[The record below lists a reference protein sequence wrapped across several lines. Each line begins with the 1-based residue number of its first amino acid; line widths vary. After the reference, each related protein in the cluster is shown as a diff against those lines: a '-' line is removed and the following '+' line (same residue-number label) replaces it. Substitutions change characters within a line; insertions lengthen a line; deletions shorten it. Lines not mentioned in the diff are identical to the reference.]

1 MSKNQRAVLWVA
13 MSTSFATTFIGS
25 SLNLSIPSIGME
37 FNVSASLLGWVVTSY
52 ILTVAAF
59 SVPFGILADGI
70 GRKKIFVPGVFLF
83 ALTSIVAV
91 ISPSM
96 IFLIIVRFLQ
106 GISGAMIYSTNTP
119 FLINAFPSSQR
130 GRVIGLN
137 IAATYLGL
145 SLGPVVGGFMNH
157 QIGWRSIFFV
167 PFGFAVFSLALAW
180 KALPPDKRL
189 EYTEERPKEQ
199 WDILGNLL
207 YIITILV
214 AIYGFTMLSSSDNA
228 AYFLIVGLVTFI
240 LFVVWERRTKNPLIK
255 VDLFT
260 KNRGFAFS
268 NIAALLNYGATFA
281 VGYLMAIYLQVIM
294 GYSSQ
299 TAGFIMI
306 SQPVI
311 MMAVSPIAGRLS
323 DRFSSY
329 KLSSIGM
336 GLCAFGIIFF
346 ALLNAESSLMW
357 IITGLLVTGLGFG
370 LFSSPNTNAVM
381 GSVGD
386 EDHGVASSILTTMR
400 SVGHSSSMAL
410 VTIVMGIYMGD
421 LPLSEANPETLI
433 QAIHTVFVVG
443 IFTCTLGVFFSLARK
458 KRIDL

>member
-1 MSKNQRAVLWVA
+1 M
-13 MSTSFATTFIGS
+13 G
-25 SLNLSIPSIGME
+25 
-37 FNVSASLLGWVVTSY
+37 
-52 ILTVAAF
+52 
-59 SVPFGILADGI
+59 
-70 GRKKIFVPGVFLF
+70 
-83 ALTSIVAV
+83 
-91 ISPSM
+91 
-96 IFLIIVRFLQ
+96 FLIGVRFLQ

-119 FLINAFPSSQR
+119 FLIGAFLPSQR

-145 SLGPVVGGFMNH
+145 SLGPVLGGFMNY
-157 QIGWRSIFFV
+157 QIGWRSIFV
-167 PFGFAVFSLALAW
+167 IPFAFAVFSFSLAW
-180 KALPPDKRL
+180 KALPSDKKL
-189 EYTEERPKEQ
+189 EWSQENPKEQ
-199 WDILGNLL
+199 WDIIGNIL
-207 YIITILV
+207 YVVTILL
-214 AIYGFTMLSSSDNA
+214 AIYGFTMLSNSASSP
-228 AYFLIVGLVTFI
+228 YFLLVGLVVFI
-240 LFVVWERRTKNPLIK
+240 VFVGWERRVKNPLIK

-281 VGYLMAIYLQVIM
+281 VGYLIAIYLQVIM

-306 SQPVI
+306 TQPAI
-311 MMAVSPIAGRLS
+311 MMIVAPLAGRLS

-336 GLCAFGIIFF
+336 GLCALGITILAFVTV
-346 ALLNAESSLMW
+346 ASSLAW

-370 LFSSPNTNAVM
+370 FFSSPNTNAIM
-381 GSVGD
+381 GSVAQ

-421 LPLSEANPETLI
+421 LPLSQADPQTLV
-433 QAIHTVFVVG
+433 QAIHVVFLVG
-443 IFTCTLGVFFSLARK
+443 IFTCLLGVFFSLARK
-458 KRIDL
+458 KE